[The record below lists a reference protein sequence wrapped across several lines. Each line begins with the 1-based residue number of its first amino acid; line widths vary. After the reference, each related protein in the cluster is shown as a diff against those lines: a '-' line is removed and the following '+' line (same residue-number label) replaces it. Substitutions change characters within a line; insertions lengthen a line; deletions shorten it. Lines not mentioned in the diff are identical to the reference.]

1 MQSKLNSLTQNVCS
15 PWLLKFFSITFGCF
29 LLRDHNVNTP
39 VSSVL
44 SPLTGLAT
52 CPCSGNFLLWKA
64 KNVEPQGVQ
73 EGAVTGVQ
81 GLSDRIYLALI
92 LTKELCG
99 WAGNGTAQGECLRG
113 HREQAR
119 SLSVLHCSLQ
129 GDIFLSPLTTVLTG
143 ASSAQKTCSLEC
155 HHPEVTY

>member
-1 MQSKLNSLTQNVCS
+1 MFVVPGFLNFLASHLVVFSSETTMLTHQ
-15 PWLLKFFSITFGCF
+15 L
-29 LLRDHNVNTP
+29 
-39 VSSVL
+39 VL
-44 SPLTGLAT
+44 S
-52 CPCSGNFLLWKA
+52 SLLSQVWPPVPALGIFCCGKQ
-64 KNVEPQGVQ
+64 KMWNHRECRRG
-73 EGAVTGVQ
+73 VTGVQ
-81 GLSDRIYLALI
+81 GLSDRIHLALI

-155 HHPEVTY
+155 HHPEAIY